1 MRTWS
6 AIVAMLHLTLWL
18 SSVVRISVL
27 PWNSCGAWVL
37 VPLSTAGVTSVTLAM
52 MFVDTFADIR
62 TWVEK
67 CIHRALNSR
76 GVE

>member
-1 MRTWS
+1 M
-6 AIVAMLHLTLWL
+6 
-18 SSVVRISVL
+18 
-27 PWNSCGAWVL
+27 L
-37 VPLSTAGVTSVTLAM
+37 VPLSTAEVTSVTLAM